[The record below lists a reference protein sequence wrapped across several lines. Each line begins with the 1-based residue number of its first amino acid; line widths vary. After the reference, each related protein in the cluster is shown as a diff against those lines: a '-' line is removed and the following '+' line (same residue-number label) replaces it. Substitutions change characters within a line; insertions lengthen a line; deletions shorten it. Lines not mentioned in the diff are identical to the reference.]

1 MLGQDREQRIADE
14 GHVGQEV
21 WITTARLVFAEDDVA
36 SPMVADFHS
45 GPVPTNQSQPLL
57 GSVLLRRCAGEVV
70 MRFGGTLAGFFNV
83 SGVAQHDQASGET
96 EVCLQG
102 LDGEGVE
109 VAGFDSTVASLG
121 LFKKGVSWRA
131 SSFCAFLSNFF

>member
-1 MLGQDREQRIADE
+1 MLGKQGQKRITDQ

-21 WITTARLVFAEDDVA
+21 GIAAAGLVFAEDHVS

-45 GPVPTNQSQPLL
+45 GPVPTNESQPLL
-57 GSVLLRRCAGEVV
+57 GAVLLRWCAGQVIV
-70 MRFGGTLAGFFNV
+70 RFGRALAGLFHEPSV
-83 SGVAQHDQASGET
+83 VQHNQGPCKA

-102 LDGEGVE
+102 LEGEGVE
-109 VAGFDSTVASLG
+109 LPGFDSAVAGVG

-131 SSFCAFLSNFF
+131 SSF